1 MTRALTF
8 SVALLVLAG
17 AGFVGLLASD
27 VRHWEER
34 LVRDDLSFRETPN
47 RPDLFERQERIPGAA
62 RRLLAIDD
70 DLAFRR
76 ALHLIW
82 MSVAVRPPEQEAD
95 ADSLRDAAEIAL
107 AEVARA
113 DPDRSRR
120 SEATNL
126 LGVLSVSRDGEEPG
140 EVRGSRLESAIV
152 SFRSAVLLDARNE
165 RAKYNLELALQSRA
179 PTDDKNLPRGVGGQ
193 GALGREGSGY

>member
-8 SVALLVLAG
+8 SVALLALAG

-82 MSVAVRPPEQEAD
+82 MSVAVR
-95 ADSLRDAAEIAL
+95 R
-107 AEVARA
+107 
-113 DPDRSRR
+113 RSR
-120 SEATNL
+120 SQ
-126 LGVLSVSRDGEEPG
+126 V
-140 EVRGSRLESAIV
+140 AIV
-152 SFRSAVLLDARNE
+152 DQDGAVQFTGI
-165 RAKYNLELALQSRA
+165 Y
-179 PTDDKNLPRGVGGQ
+179 PTGWGWCCG
-193 GALGREGSGY
+193 

>member
-1 MTRALTF
+1 MTRALTLG
-8 SVALLVLAG
+8 VALLLLAG
-17 AGFVGLLASD
+17 AGFVGLLAGD

-47 RPDLFERQERIPGAA
+47 RPDLFQRHERIPAVA

-70 DLAFRR
+70 DLAFRQ
-76 ALHLIW
+76 ALQLVV
-82 MSVAVRPPEQEAD
+82 MSVAVRPPEQDAE
-95 ADSLRDAAEIAL
+95 ADSLREAAEIAL
-107 AEVARA
+107 AKLARA

-126 LGVLSVSRDGEEPG
+126 LGVLSVSRVGEEPG
-140 EVRGSRLESAIV
+140 EVQGSRLDSAIV

-165 RAKYNLELALQSRA
+165 RAKYNLELALQSRD
-179 PTDDKNLPRGVGGQ
+179 PEDDMSLPRGVGGK

>member
-1 MTRALTF
+1 MTRALTL
-8 SVALLVLAG
+8 SVALLLLAG

-82 MSVAVRPPEQEAD
+82 MSVAVRPPEQETE

-165 RAKYNLELALQSRA
+165 RAKYNLELALQSRDPA
-179 PTDDKNLPRGVGGQ
+179 DDMNLPRGVGGQ